1 MKKLKKQLEKKG
13 YNVALSED
21 GIEVYDLID
30 DDYILI
36 ELSEDKHMYL
46 ISENLSMRVEN
57 NLSDILKGLTD
68 FAS

>member
-1 MKKLKKQLEKKG
+1 MEKLQKQLTKKG

-36 ELSEDKHMYL
+36 ELSTDGHIYL
-46 ISENLSMRVEN
+46 LSENASMQLDN
-57 NLSDILKGLTD
+57 NLKSILKGLTD
-68 FAS
+68 FAD

>member
-21 GIEVYDLID
+21 GIEVYNLID

-36 ELSEDKHMYL
+36 ELSEDGYIYL
-46 ISENLSMRVEN
+46 ESENASMKVEN
-57 NLSDILKGLTD
+57 SLNDILEGLTD
-68 FAS
+68 FAD

>member
-30 DDYILI
+30 DDYIFI

-46 ISENLSMRVEN
+46 ISENSSMRVEN

>member
-1 MKKLKKQLEKKG
+1 MEKLQKQLTKKG

-36 ELSEDKHMYL
+36 ELSEDKHIYL
-46 ISENLSMRVEN
+46 ISENASMQLDN
-57 NLSDILKGLTD
+57 NLSDILKGLSD
-68 FAS
+68 FAE